1 MDENGPKCM
10 KERVLEHRDRSLV
23 APKDDDR
30 SNNAAQLGYAP
41 PPPSPPWRRCRRP
54 YGISESA
61 AKLPCATEPVIFI
74 NNQQQQ
80 LQERRKI
87 QKNWWRHSLTIT

>member
-41 PPPSPPWRRCRRP
+41 PLPWWRRCRRP

-87 QKNWWRHSLTIT
+87 QKNWWRHSLTFT

>member
-41 PPPSPPWRRCRRP
+41 PPPPRRPCRRRP

-87 QKNWWRHSLTIT
+87 QKNWWRHSLTFT

>member
-41 PPPSPPWRRCRRP
+41 PLPWWRRCRRP

-87 QKNWWRHSLTIT
+87 LKHWWRHSLTFT

>member
-41 PPPSPPWRRCRRP
+41 PLPWWRRCRRP

-61 AKLPCATEPVIFI
+61 ARLPCATEPVIFI

-80 LQERRKI
+80 LQGCRKVQI
-87 QKNWWRHSLTIT
+87 FWGRQSLKFTRI

>member
-41 PPPSPPWRRCRRP
+41 PPLWRRCRHP

-87 QKNWWRHSLTIT
+87 QKNWWRHSLTFT